1 MAWLS
6 DIEIAQQCT
15 MRPIGQIA
23 EKAHIE
29 DKYLEQ
35 YGRYKA
41 KVDLSL
47 QERQPPEGR
56 RFCEMATSW

>member
-35 YGRYKA
+35 YGRY
-41 KVDLSL
+41 
-47 QERQPPEGR
+47 
-56 RFCEMATSW
+56 

>member
-35 YGRYKA
+35 YCLLY
-41 KVDLSL
+41 
-47 QERQPPEGR
+47 
-56 RFCEMATSW
+56 TSPSPRD